1 MAIPTLIII
10 NGIDIPIF
18 QVKHLIR
25 DYSRYGEFSSADMSI
40 TLDKDMSDQKK
51 ELILCHEIIEAI
63 IDIYALDVDHKS
75 IQPLAAAFYHI
86 IKTKQVE
93 F

>member
-1 MAIPTLIII
+1 MPIPESITI
-10 NGIDIPIF
+10 NGIDIPIL
-18 QVKHLIR
+18 QVKHLVR
-25 DYSRYGEFSSADMSI
+25 DYSRYGEFSTTDMTI
-40 TLDKDMSDQKK
+40 TLDEEMCDQKK

-63 IDIYALDVDHKS
+63 VDIYSLDVDHKS

-86 IKTKQVE
+86 IKTKQLE